1 MSYKYILRKDLQV
14 GDEIYDIE
22 PIEDSSSL
30 IPIKLRLVEITGSY
44 LFFKRISGGEYYFE
58 NHETGLIAF
67 LKNEGLGGFWILE
80 K

>member
-1 MSYKYILRKDLQV
+1 MSYKEISRKDLQV
-14 GDEIYDIE
+14 GDEVYDIE
-22 PIEDSSSL
+22 PIEDSPSTSL
-30 IPIKLRLVEITGSY
+30 IKMELVEITDSS

-67 LKNEGLGGFWILE
+67 SNDERFCGFWILE